1 MDRIERRKKRSDFAN
16 EPEVSERD
24 APLLVTPQGR
34 EPGAHNA
41 VPSVADEE
49 IAAKTPGVVP
59 RSEVTGPVDQGGDEE
74 TDDGLN
80 ASAEAVRRAAED
92 VPVGEESE
100 KAKDCVPVFD
110 RGEAPPKV

>member
-1 MDRIERRKKRSDFAN
+1 MDHIERRKRRSSFAN

-34 EPGAHNA
+34 EPGTHNA

-49 IAAKTPGVVP
+49 IAAKTPGAVP
-59 RSEVTGPVDQGGDEE
+59 RSEVTAPTDQGGDEE

-80 ASAEAVRRAAED
+80 ATNEAIRRAAED
-92 VPVGEESE
+92 EPTGEESE
-100 KAKDCVPVFD
+100 KAKDRLPVFD
-110 RGEAPPKV
+110 RGEAAPKI